1 MGNSPVVKGGNLLLC
16 AEMLSRGAG
25 EVGDL
30 GALQNDMLLLSL
42 LLLTAGEMWQQIQG
56 GSGQLLS
63 RMAGKVLERAKA
75 PLQPHWDVSVH
86 FSSLGFQNNDF
97 KQTSGKWPL
106 RNKRWFS
113 LFLKGR
119 LNSLSGIT
127 VLTEDREGWIT
138 ISNITISNNTIRAGL
153 Q

>member
-1 MGNSPVVKGGNLLLC
+1 MKCDGKTVWVIHLWSKVAICCCVLRCCQGVLERRVTWVHCKMTC
-16 AEMLSRGAG
+16 CCSASSFRQ
-25 EVGDL
+25 L
-30 GALQNDMLLLSL
+30 GK
-42 LLLTAGEMWQQIQG
+42 MWQQIQG

-86 FSSLGFQNNDF
+86 FSSLGFQKYDF
-97 KQTSGKWPL
+97 KQTSRKWPL

-138 ISNITISNNTIRAGL
+138 IE